1 MCRPG
6 RVASHPR
13 RVVLPAAVG
22 LDWADRLAPD
32 MGRAAGWS
40 PLADLDRAAGVRRSA
55 DPDRA
60 AGVRRP
66 ADPDRAAGVLR
77 PPRPDGAA
85 DVGRLMDDGGRRGTQ
100 RLTIAWPSPA
110 AAATGQA
117 MRSAAA
123 RAPRPA

>member
-1 MCRPG
+1 
-6 RVASHPR
+6 
-13 RVVLPAAVG
+13 
-22 LDWADRLAPD
+22 

-40 PLADLDRAAGVRRSA
+40 PVADL
-55 DPDRA
+55 DRA

-66 ADPDRAAGVLR
+66 ADPDRAADVRR
-77 PPRPDGAA
+77 PADPDGAA
-85 DVGRLMDDGGRRGTQ
+85 DVGRLMDGGRRGTQ